1 MDKRNQIT
9 DPTKPNKR
17 GLATRRVPQQNR
29 SSRCFASFPHTA
41 ERWRIKKPRR
51 WTAIILQ
58 SFCCCYNSRGGI
70 LSLFDIPE
78 RHSTKRA
85 REREKKKV
93 HRHRARRNR
102 VPSKSLASIGSS
114 LSLLLFV
121 CVLHWLHTH
130 DTQVKSSEWNRHKFQ
145 KKKESW
151 NEIAKAHD
159 FQTFFLKNGMKF
171 CFVIADYSPA
181 YSPWLKKKDSTS
193 IFGCFQFSPKMS
205 TVSFSALVCRFCTEI
220 GSKSAFCSK
229 GAHHII
235 YRYQ

>member
-1 MDKRNQIT
+1 MVKRNQIT
-9 DPTKPNKR
+9 DPTKQNKR

-85 REREKKKV
+85 REREREREREKV

-145 KKKESW
+145 QQKKEVMKWNCKSAW
-151 NEIAKAHD
+151 FSNIFLEKRNEIL
-159 FQTFFLKNGMKF
+159 FR
-171 CFVIADYSPA
+171 
-181 YSPWLKKKDSTS
+181 DSGLFS
-193 IFGCFQFSPKMS
+193 RIFPL
-205 TVSFSALVCRFCTEI
+205 T
-220 GSKSAFCSK
+220 
-229 GAHHII
+229 
-235 YRYQ
+235 